1 MHQTVNDW
9 MSSPVV
15 VVPPEISA
23 GQGMSLMRRRGIRS
37 LVIDL
42 SRRKGTRYGIV
53 TVTDI
58 RDKIVTQGRHPG
70 NVAISEIMSAPIEC
84 AEPSWSLRQAATK
97 MQEIGV
103 NHLPVE
109 DKRGSLIGMI
119 SAMDIFIAV
128 EEAGWSSG
136 RELPVSTSS
145 PSVGRFELLQPQ

>member
-1 MHQTVNDW
+1 MHQTVRDW

-23 GQGMSLMRRRGIRS
+23 GQGMTLMRRRGIRS
-37 LVIDL
+37 LVVDL
-42 SRRKGTRYGIV
+42 TRQDGGVYGIV
-53 TVTDI
+53 TVSDI
-58 RDKIVTQGRHPG
+58 RDKIVTRGRRPG
-70 NVAISEIMSAPIEC
+70 NVTIAEIMSAPIEC
-84 AEPSWSLRQAATK
+84 AEPSWSLRQAAIK

-119 SAMDIFIAV
+119 SVIDIFIAV

-136 RELPVSTSS
+136 RELPEPTSS
-145 PSVGRFELLQPQ
+145 PSAGRSELLQRQ

>member
-37 LVIDL
+37 LVVDL
-42 SRRKGTRYGIV
+42 TRQNGGVYGIV
-53 TVTDI
+53 TLTDI
-58 RDKIVTQGRHPG
+58 RDKIVTRRRHPG

-84 AEPSWSLRQAATK
+84 AKPEWSLRQAALK

-109 DKRGSLIGMI
+109 DNRGSLIGMI
-119 SAMDIFIAV
+119 SIMDIFIAV

-136 RELPVSTSS
+136 RELPEPTSS
-145 PSVGRFELLQPQ
+145 PSAERSDVLQQQ

>member
-1 MHQTVNDW
+1 MSQIVQDW
-9 MSSPVV
+9 MSSSLV

-23 GQGMSLMRRRGIRS
+23 AQAMGLMRRRGIRS

-42 SRRKGTRYGIV
+42 SGRTGTRYGIV

-58 RDKIVTQGRHPG
+58 RDDIATQGRNSG
-70 NVAISEIMSAPIEC
+70 NIAISEIMSAPIEC
-84 AEPSWSLRQAATK
+84 SKPEWSLRQAALK

-109 DKRGSLIGMI
+109 DRRGSLIGMI
-119 SAMDIFIAV
+119 SVTDIFMAV

-136 RELPVSTSS
+136 PQ
-145 PSVGRFELLQPQ
+145 LLESITPLAKDHSDVPQQP